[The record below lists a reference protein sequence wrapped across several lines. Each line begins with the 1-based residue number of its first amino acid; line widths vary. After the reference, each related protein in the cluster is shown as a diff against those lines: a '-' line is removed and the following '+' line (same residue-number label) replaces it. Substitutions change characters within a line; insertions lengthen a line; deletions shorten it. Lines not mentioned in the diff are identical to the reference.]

1 MAVKKATPR
10 TRSATSTTKR
20 SKTTALTAKRAT
32 KAAKTT
38 KSAKTAKAAKAATAR
53 AAARAAAP
61 AAPAVY
67 TPEPTQLT
75 ELAPRAAA
83 VPQHR
88 AVPERAAVAERAPTG
103 DRPSQFTGDYYLHA
117 TGPEP
122 ADGTT
127 RRPGK
132 WLVFVSRSRVDALWD
147 AIRRALKAGRL
158 GHAAKVSTA
167 QPHPNSPDP
176 KKHVVCVYTAN
187 EDDAADVRRVRAA
200 LRELGVTW
208 KIPYKSDPSG
218 GASQYEDAAGGPAAK
233 YYE

>member
-1 MAVKKATPR
+1 MAVKKATTKR
-10 TRSATSTTKR
+10 RSTTTTTKR
-20 SKTTALTAKRAT
+20 SKTTTRSTAAAKRPTAAT
-32 KAAKTT
+32 KKGTKARSAAK
-38 KSAKTAKAAKAATAR
+38 
-53 AAARAAAP
+53 

-75 ELAPRAAA
+75 ELAPRAAVSERA
-83 VPQHR
+83 
-88 AVPERAAVAERAPTG
+88 AVPERPTVSERATTSERAPTG
-103 DRPSQFTGDYYLHA
+103 ERPSQFTGDYYLHA
-117 TGPEP
+117 VGPEP
-122 ADGTT
+122 AEGTT

-147 AIRRALKAGRL
+147 AVRRALKAGRL

-167 QPHPNSPDP
+167 LPHPESRDP

-187 EDDAADVRRVRAA
+187 EDDAADVRRVRDA
-200 LRELGVTW
+200 LRALGVTW

-218 GASQYEDAAGGPAAK
+218 GASQHEDAAGGPAAK

>member
-1 MAVKKATPR
+1 MAVKKATSR
-10 TRSATSTTKR
+10 TRTTTTTKR
-20 SKTTALTAKRAT
+20 SKAPTSTTKRAT
-32 KAAKTT
+32 KAAKTP
-38 KSAKTAKAAKAATAR
+38 KVAKTTKAAKAATVR
-53 AAARAAAP
+53 TAAP

-67 TPEPTQLT
+67 TPEPAQLT
-75 ELAPRAAA
+75 ELAP
-83 VPQHR
+83 PQK
-88 AVPERAAVAERAPTG
+88 APSG
-103 DRPSQFTGDYYLHA
+103 GSDRPSQFTGDYYLHA

-122 ADGTT
+122 AEGTV

-132 WLVFVSRSRVDALWD
+132 WLIFVSRNRVDALWD
-147 AIRRALKAGRL
+147 AVRRALKAGRL

-167 QPHPNSPDP
+167 LPHPESRDR

-187 EDDAADVRRVRAA
+187 EDDAAEVRRVRAA
-200 LRELGVTW
+200 LRELGVSW